1 MVQTFLATAYL
12 GGRHQRRLDKIIQIE
27 RDSHLS

>member
-1 MVQTFLATAYL
+1 MVQTFLGTAYL
-12 GGRHQRRLDKIIQIE
+12 GGRHQRHLDKITQLE